1 MHNNTNIYMEFFMR
15 QFFVIFTMLFIQ
27 FDLYG
32 ANHSVKMLNQGSSG
46 VMVFEPAYLKINIGD
61 SVTFEST
68 DAAHNSASIPGMIP
82 SSASSWNG
90 GLSQDLTVMFDV
102 AGIYGYQCTPHSMMA
117 MVGVIQVGDD
127 KSNLDSAKAV
137 AQQFKSSFVMNQ
149 TRLDDLL
156 SKIY

>member
-1 MHNNTNIYMEFFMR
+1 MHNNTNTFMEFFMR
-15 QFFVIFTMLFIQ
+15 QFFVIFTILSIQ

-90 GLSQDLTVMFDV
+90 GLSQDITVMFDV

-156 SKIY
+156 SKI

>member
-1 MHNNTNIYMEFFMR
+1 MHNNTNNYMEFFMR

-82 SSASSWNG
+82 YSASTWSG
-90 GLSQDLTVMFDV
+90 GLSQNITVMFDV

-117 MVGVIQVGDD
+117 MVGVIQVGNAVNMEEV
-127 KSNLDSAKAV
+127 KSAAAD
-137 AQQFKSSFVMNQ
+137 QKSKFIMNGS
-149 TRLDDLL
+149 RLEQYL
-156 SKIY
+156 SQL

>member
-1 MHNNTNIYMEFFMR
+1 MR

-32 ANHSVKMLNQGSSG
+32 ANHSIKMLNQGSSG

-156 SKIY
+156 SKI

>member
-1 MHNNTNIYMEFFMR
+1 MHNNTNNYMELFMR

-32 ANHSVKMLNQGSSG
+32 ANHSVKMLNQGSTG

-90 GLSQDLTVMFDV
+90 GLSQNITVMFDV

-127 KSNLDSAKAV
+127 KSNLDTAKAV

-156 SKIY
+156 SKI

>member
-1 MHNNTNIYMEFFMR
+1 MHNSPNNYMEFFMR
-15 QFFVIFTMLFIQ
+15 MFFVIFTMLFIQ

-156 SKIY
+156 SKI

>member
-1 MHNNTNIYMEFFMR
+1 MHNNTNTFMEFFMR
-15 QFFVIFTMLFIQ
+15 QFFVIFTILSIQ

-90 GLSQDLTVMFDV
+90 GLSQNITVMFDV

-156 SKIY
+156 SKI

>member
-1 MHNNTNIYMEFFMR
+1 MHNNTNNYMEFFMR
-15 QFFVIFTMLFIQ
+15 LFFVIFTMLFIQ

-68 DAAHNSASIPGMIP
+68 DPAHNSASIQGMIP

-90 GLSQDLTVMFDV
+90 GLSQNITVMFDV

-156 SKIY
+156 SKI

>member
-1 MHNNTNIYMEFFMR
+1 MR

-32 ANHSVKMLNQGSSG
+32 ANHSIKMLNQGSSG

-82 SSASSWNG
+82 SLASSWNG
-90 GLSQDLTVMFDV
+90 GLSQNITVMFDV

-156 SKIY
+156 SKI

>member
-1 MHNNTNIYMEFFMR
+1 MHNNRNNYMEFFMR

-156 SKIY
+156 SKI

>member
-1 MHNNTNIYMEFFMR
+1 MHNNTNNFMEFFMR
-15 QFFVIFTMLFIQ
+15 QLFVIFTMLFIQ

-82 SSASSWNG
+82 SLASSWNG
-90 GLSQDLTVMFDV
+90 GLSQNITVMFDV

-156 SKIY
+156 SKI

>member
-1 MHNNTNIYMEFFMR
+1 MHNNRNTYMEFFMR

-90 GLSQDLTVMFDV
+90 GLSQNITVMFDV

-156 SKIY
+156 SKI

>member
-15 QFFVIFTMLFIQ
+15 QFFVIFTILSIQ

-90 GLSQDLTVMFDV
+90 GLSQNITVMFDV

-149 TRLDDLL
+149 SRLDDLL
-156 SKIY
+156 SKI

>member
-32 ANHSVKMLNQGSSG
+32 ANHSVKMLNQGPTG
-46 VMVFEPAYLKINIGD
+46 IMVFEPAYLKINIGD

-68 DAAHNSASIPGMIP
+68 DPAHNSASIPGMIP

-90 GLSQDLTVMFDV
+90 GLSQDITVMFDV

-156 SKIY
+156 SKI

>member
-15 QFFVIFTMLFIQ
+15 QFFVIFTILFIQ

-90 GLSQDLTVMFDV
+90 GLSQDITVMFDV

-156 SKIY
+156 SKI

>member
-15 QFFVIFTMLFIQ
+15 QFLVIFTMLFIQ

-32 ANHSVKMLNQGSSG
+32 ANHSVKMLNQGPTG

-82 SSASSWNG
+82 SLASSWNG
-90 GLSQDLTVMFDV
+90 GLSQNITVMFDV

-156 SKIY
+156 SKI

>member
-1 MHNNTNIYMEFFMR
+1 MR

-32 ANHSVKMLNQGSSG
+32 ANHSVKMLNQGPTG
-46 VMVFEPAYLKINIGD
+46 IMVFEPAYLKINIGD

-90 GLSQDLTVMFDV
+90 GLSQDITVMFDV

-156 SKIY
+156 SKI

>member
-68 DAAHNSASIPGMIP
+68 DPAHNSASIPGMIP

-156 SKIY
+156 SKI

>member
-1 MHNNTNIYMEFFMR
+1 MHNNTNNYMEFFMR
-15 QFFVIFTMLFIQ
+15 LFFVIFTMLFIQ

-90 GLSQDLTVMFDV
+90 GLSQDITVMFDV

-156 SKIY
+156 SKI

>member
-1 MHNNTNIYMEFFMR
+1 MHNNINDYMEFFMR

-156 SKIY
+156 SKI

>member
-1 MHNNTNIYMEFFMR
+1 MHNSTNNYMKFFMR
-15 QFFVIFTMLFIQ
+15 MFFVIFTMLFIQ

-90 GLSQDLTVMFDV
+90 GLSQNITVMFDV

-127 KSNLDSAKAV
+127 KSNLDTAKAV

-149 TRLDDLL
+149 SRLDDLL
-156 SKIY
+156 SKI